1 MAKNPNITTISWDM
15 GMWPPSTQVLGLVI
29 LDLAE
34 RVVVPGTPRGVRFPG
49 WSLSH
54 RNRDLSRSMYVCVY
68 IYNYIYTYVCVLCV
82 YDVYIDM

>member
-49 WSLSH
+49 WSLSR
-54 RNRDLSRSMYVCVY
+54 RN
-68 IYNYIYTYVCVLCV
+68 
-82 YDVYIDM
+82 